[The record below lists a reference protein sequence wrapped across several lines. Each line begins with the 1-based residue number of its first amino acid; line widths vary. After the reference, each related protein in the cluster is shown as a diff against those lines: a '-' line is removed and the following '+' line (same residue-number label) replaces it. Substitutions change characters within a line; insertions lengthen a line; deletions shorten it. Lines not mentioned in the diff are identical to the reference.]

1 MNVVEI
7 LKELIAFKSITP
19 EEAGSYAFIH
29 GLLDTFE
36 FEKMD
41 KNEVKNLFIHKKF
54 GEGPHLCFAGHLD
67 VVPPGDGW
75 DTDPFTP
82 IEKEGILYGRGAQ
95 DMKSGV
101 AAFLSAVKQ
110 TQSFNGTLS
119 FIFTSDEEGPGIHG
133 TKHVLECLKEQN
145 RLPDLCVVAEPTC
158 SKVFGDTIK
167 VGRRGSINGTLKIFG
182 KGGHAAYPEKAINP
196 IHQIAPLLEAIAGKS
211 LDNGDEHFAP
221 SQLVITDIRAGYEVT
236 NLSPGEMKLM
246 FNVRNSTNTT
256 RDDVEAYVKNAL
268 KNAGLEQYELSVNQ
282 SSYPFI
288 TKSGAYSKQLFEAL
302 ASSVKIHC
310 GVDPEPSTTG
320 GTSDARYIA
329 AFGIDVVEFGVKN
342 DRIHAPNESTPIRDL
357 ETLEAIFKTF
367 IGKIGQ

>member
-7 LKELIAFKSITP
+7 LKTLIAFKSVTP

-29 GLLDTFE
+29 GLLDEFAFE
-36 FEKMD
+36 QMD
-41 KNEVKNLFIHKKF
+41 KNEVKNLFVHKKF

-82 IEKEGILYGRGAQ
+82 IEREGILYGRGAQ

-101 AAFLSAVKQ
+101 AAFISAVKQ
-110 TQSFNGTLS
+110 TKSFKGTLS

-133 TKHVLECLKEQN
+133 TKHVLEQLKAQN
-145 RLPDLCVVAEPTC
+145 RLPDMAVVAEPTC
-158 SKVFGDTIK
+158 GVDFGDTIK
-167 VGRRGSINGTLKIFG
+167 VGRRGSINGTLKLFG

-196 IHQIAPLLEAIAGKS
+196 IHQIGDVINALGGVN
-211 LDNGDEHFAP
+211 LDSGDDHFAP

-236 NLSPGEMKLM
+236 NLSPGELKLM

-256 RDDVEAYVKNAL
+256 RDDVEAFVKKVLQENGLDNYAL
-268 KNAGLEQYELSVNQ
+268 NVAQ
-282 SSYPFI
+282 SSWPFV
-288 TKSGAYSKQLFEAL
+288 TKSGAYTKMLVNSLSESIKEV
-302 ASSVKIHC
+302 SGIT
-310 GVDPEPSTTG
+310 PEPSTTG

-342 DRIHAPNESTPIRDL
+342 DRIHAPNESTPIKDL
-357 ETLEAIFKTF
+357 EKLETIFKTF
-367 IGKIGQ
+367 IGKIG